1 MILHF
6 SHIGLTDGLTFMI
19 PFRRWVPAARLW
31 LPLRPPLPSRGHASA
46 QAKGGSRTG
55 RTPDGSNSEEPE
67 SGPLIR
73 GAGGPQPAVATR
85 SPSAPAGRDSGARCQ
100 GVRTRGPSDVAATVN
115 SKWAAG

>member
-46 QAKGGSRTG
+46 QANGGSRTG
-55 RTPDGSNSEEPE
+55 RTPDGSNSEE
-67 SGPLIR
+67 SATGPR
-73 GAGGPQPAVATR
+73 AKGAGTAQPAVATG
-85 SPSAPAGRDSGARCQ
+85 SPGAPTGRASGARCQ
-100 GVRTRGPSDVAATVN
+100 GVRTRGPSAVAATVN